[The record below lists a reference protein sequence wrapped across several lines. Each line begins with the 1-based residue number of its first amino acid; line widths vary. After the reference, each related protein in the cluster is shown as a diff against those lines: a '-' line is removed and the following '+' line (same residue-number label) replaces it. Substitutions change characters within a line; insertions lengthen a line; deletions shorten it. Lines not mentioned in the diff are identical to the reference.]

1 MKTYVTKTGYDK
13 LVEELKYLTTV
24 EQPRASEMLAEARDK
39 GDLSENAEYDAAKE
53 FQENLSKK
61 IKRVSDSIKNA
72 EIIYN
77 DPLSDK
83 VGMVSKV
90 KILNHTLGR
99 EQVWSLVSE
108 NEVDTKSGK
117 ISFNSPIGS
126 ALIGNRVGDVVEVKV
141 PSGSM
146 KLEILEINI

>member
-13 LVEELKYLTTV
+13 LVEELRYLTTV
-24 EQPRASEMLAEARDK
+24 EQPRAAEMLAEARDK

-53 FQENLSKK
+53 FQENLAKK
-61 IKRVSDSIKNA
+61 IKKVSDSIKNA
-72 EIIYN
+72 EIIYH

-83 VGMVSKV
+83 VGMVSTV
-90 KILNHTLGR
+90 KILNHTIGR
-99 EQVWSLVSE
+99 EQTWSLVSE

-126 ALIGNRVGDVVEVKV
+126 ALIGNKVGDVVEVKV

-146 KLEILEINI
+146 RLEILEIN